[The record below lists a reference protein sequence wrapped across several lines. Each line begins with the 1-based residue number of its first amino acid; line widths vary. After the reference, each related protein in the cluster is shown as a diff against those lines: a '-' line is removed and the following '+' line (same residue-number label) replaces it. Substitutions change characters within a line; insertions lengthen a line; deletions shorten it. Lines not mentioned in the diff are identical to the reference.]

1 VTENEGGY
9 KMNSDLILR
18 MEGVSKAFPGV
29 KALSNVDFSLCRGEV
44 HALMGENGA
53 GKSTLIKVLTGV
65 YKKDSGI
72 MKLNGEAIEPKTPQE
87 AQKLGLS
94 TVYQEVNLCLNL
106 SVAENIFIG
115 RPPKKWGLIDWKKMY
130 KRSEE
135 VLARLDLYIDVKQ
148 QLSSYSVAIQQ
159 MVAIARAVDISSG
172 VLILDEP
179 TSSLDKYEV
188 QQLFNVMNKLKDE
201 GMAICFVSHFL
212 DQIYEIS
219 DRITVLRNGAL
230 VGEYRTLELPRT
242 QLVSHMIGREWNP
255 HELDSIKSEDAKTEE
270 VFLSTSGLSKKGKV
284 NPIDLSIHKGEILG
298 LAGLLGSGRTE
309 IARLLFGIDKADH
322 GVVTINNDH
331 FASMFPKKAIQNG
344 IGFCPE
350 DRKVEGIA
358 SELTIRE
365 NIALAIQA
373 KRGYFPMMSVKQQRK
388 IAEEYIEIL
397 NIKTPSAEQ
406 RIDNL
411 SGGNQQK
418 VILARWLATE
428 PKLLILDE
436 PTRGIDVNSKMEI
449 RKLILRLAGKGISI
463 LIISAE
469 LEEMVSCCDRIIVLR
484 DRLKIGE
491 VSGADMSE
499 NKIMQMIAEG
509 ATLYDKTDR
518 MGA

>member
-1 VTENEGGY
+1 
-9 KMNSDLILR
+9 MNSDLILR
-18 MEGVSKAFPGV
+18 MEAVSKSFPGV
-29 KALSNVDFSLCRGEV
+29 KALSNVNFSLRRGEI

-65 YKKDSGI
+65 YKKDAGS
-72 MKLNGEAIEPKTPQE
+72 MKLQGEEIEPKTPLE
-87 AQKLGLS
+87 AQQLGLS

-115 RPPKKWGLIDWKKMY
+115 RPPKKWGVIDWKTMN

-135 VLARLDLYIDVKQ
+135 ILARLDLFIDVKQ

-188 QQLFNVMNKLKDE
+188 QQLFGVMNKLKDE

-219 DRITVLRNGAL
+219 DRITVLRNGSL
-230 VGEYRTLELPRT
+230 VGEYLTQELPRT

-255 HELDSIKSEDAKTEE
+255 TELESVKSEKGKTAE

-284 NPIDLSIHKGEILG
+284 NPIDLSIRKGEVLG

-309 IARLLFGIDKADH
+309 IARLLFGIDKADN
-322 GVVTINNDH
+322 GVLTIGAEQ
-331 FASMFPKKAIQNG
+331 FSSMYPKQAIQHG
-344 IGFCPE
+344 LGFCPE

-358 SELTIRE
+358 GELTIRE

-373 KRGYFPMMSVKQQRK
+373 KRGYFPMLSVKQQKK
-388 IAEEYIEIL
+388 IAQEYIEIL
-397 NIKTPSAEQ
+397 SIKTPSTEQ

-428 PKLLILDE
+428 PSLLILDE

-491 VSGADMSE
+491 VTGSE
-499 NKIMQMIAEG
+499 MNENQIMQMIAEG
-509 ATLYDKTDR
+509 EKVYGKDGR